1 MDERTLSFL
10 GVRYAYQYQGNLSPN
25 MTKNRHSPEYLSHK
39 ETLKSCN
46 KLQNIRA
53 KITSKKTTS

>member
-25 MTKNRHSPEYLSHK
+25 MTKNRHSPEYLFKCRMSPSFVVK
-39 ETLKSCN
+39 DLYVFK
-46 KLQNIRA
+46 
-53 KITSKKTTS
+53 